1 MWKMMKRIYGEVFM
15 RWKLA
20 LKIGCHFHQLGG
32 VLIRM
37 KAGNQEQI
45 KRFRKYCDQNQ
56 NREAEYQGHLPLME
70 VYRTLNG
77 F

>member
-1 MWKMMKRIYGEVFM
+1 MWKMMKQIYGEVFM

-20 LKIGCHFHQLGG
+20 FKIVGG

-45 KRFRKYCDQNQ
+45 KRFRKYCD
-56 NREAEYQGHLPLME
+56 
-70 VYRTLNG
+70 
-77 F
+77 